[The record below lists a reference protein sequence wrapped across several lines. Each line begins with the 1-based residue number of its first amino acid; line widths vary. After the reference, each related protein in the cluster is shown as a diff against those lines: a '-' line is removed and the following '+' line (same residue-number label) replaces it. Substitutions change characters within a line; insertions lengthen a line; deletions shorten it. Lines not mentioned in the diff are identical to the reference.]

1 VDAIRTTGRKDQVGP
16 QQSSAGF
23 FKGKFASG
31 QMMLEMEI
39 DPDEPVVETRK
50 MAARKSSIMYSTAPS
65 PPPQQQQLQSM
76 SSMSTGGSESGE
88 RSREARTDRSFTRR
102 LVPDVTVKMWKAI
115 CEEENHPMD
124 EKPQSESFSTA
135 WGGKSV

>member
-102 LVPDVTVKMWKAI
+102 LSTGCDREDVEGNMRGRESSDGRKAT
-115 CEEENHPMD
+115 E
-124 EKPQSESFSTA
+124 
-135 WGGKSV
+135 